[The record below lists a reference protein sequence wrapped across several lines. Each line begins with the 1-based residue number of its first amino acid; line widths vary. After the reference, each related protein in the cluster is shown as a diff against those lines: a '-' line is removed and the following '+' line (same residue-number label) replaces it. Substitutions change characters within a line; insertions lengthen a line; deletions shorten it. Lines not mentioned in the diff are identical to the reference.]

1 MNKRLLRGSIF
12 GFLAAIA
19 SGIVP
24 ILMSLL
30 LRRNGDFLSITFI
43 ITLIII
49 ALIIRYIVATGRPLF
64 VGLNNTLRISI
75 LGIPL
80 AGSAL
85 LWAYSLMTVNAGIS
99 TAIFFTFPL
108 IMPMVTAAVMH
119 DRLSNVAFLGILGG
133 IIGLFF
139 IGSGIIG
146 SENASLLGMSYALV
160 AAFFY
165 AIYVVGFNHR
175 SIYPLS
181 GATIA
186 LWSLIALE
194 VIFLGLIIVRG
205 SFTIPC
211 DLTSW
216 IYILLIAC
224 IPVLVVYPFN
234 GCCIRYRGYTFTSV
248 IYFIM
253 PLSAVIFGGIFGLPI
268 TVRTM
273 LGALIIAVSG
283 AVVAGTRNISRHII
297 RTSSLI
303 PAKRHKH

>member
-1 MNKRLLRGSIF
+1 MDKRLLRGDLF
-12 GFLAAIA
+12 GISAAIA
-19 SGIVP
+19 SGLVTV
-24 ILMSLL
+24 MMGLL
-30 LRRNGDFLSITFI
+30 LRRNADIVSTVFI
-43 ITLIII
+43 INLIVI
-49 ALIIRYIVATGRPLF
+49 ALIIRYIITTGRPLYL
-64 VGLNNTLRISI
+64 GLKNTLRISL

-80 AGSAL
+80 AGSVL
-85 LWAYSLMTVNAGIS
+85 FWAYSLMTVNAGIS

-108 IMPMVTAAVMH
+108 MMPMVTAAVMH

-139 IGSGIIG
+139 IGSGIIN
-146 SENASLLGMSYALV
+146 SENASLTGMIYALV

-175 SIYPLS
+175 FIYPLS

-194 VIFLGLIIVRG
+194 VIFLGLIIARG
-205 SFTIPC
+205 SFTVPC

-216 IYILLIAC
+216 ICILLTAC
-224 IPVLVVYPFN
+224 LPVLVVYPFN
-234 GCCIRYRGYTFTSV
+234 GYCIRYRGYTFTSV

-253 PLSAVIFGGIFGLPI
+253 PISAIVFGGIFGLPI
-268 TVRTM
+268 TMRTM
-273 LGALIIAVSG
+273 IGALIIAVAG